1 MKIIPENSND
11 SFQQLGFFVMEKFL
25 SDTEVGQINSELS
38 RLKKDVLPKMPASE
52 VYYDQKGN
60 SNSLKQL
67 QRLQVYDTFFNTL
80 MINSPFQKIAEHL
93 LGEPVE
99 GKNLQYFNKRPLVS
113 QPTPPHQDGYYFMI
127 KPLKAVTLWLAL
139 DHVDEGN
146 GCLRYLPKS
155 HLHGLRPHSR
165 TETLGFSQGITG
177 YGTESDMADE
187 MPLCCAP
194 GTLIGHHANTIHRA
208 DQNYSRNRDRRAL
221 GFIYYAAS
229 VIEDETRNNNYQA
242 SLVKDLQE
250 DNLI

>member
-52 VYYDQKGN
+52 VYYDQKGD

-67 QRLQVYDTFFNTL
+67 QRLQVYVTFFNTL

>member
-11 SFQQLGFFVMEKFL
+11 SFQQLGFFVIEKFL

-38 RLKKDVLPKMPASE
+38 RFKKDVLPKMPASE

>member
-80 MINSPFQKIAEHL
+80 MINSPCQKIAEHL

>member
-1 MKIIPENSND
+1 MKIIPENSSD

-52 VYYDQKGN
+52 VYYDQKGD

>member
-52 VYYDQKGN
+52 VYYDQKGD

>member
-52 VYYDQKGN
+52 VYYDQKGD

-127 KPLKAVTLWLAL
+127 KPMKAVTLWLSL

-146 GCLRYLPKS
+146 GCVRYLPKS
-155 HLHGLRPHSR
+155 HLHGLRTHSR

>member
-11 SFQQLGFFVMEKFL
+11 SFQQLGFFVIEKFL
-25 SDTEVGQINSELS
+25 SDTEVAQINTELS

-52 VYYDQKGN
+52 VYYDQKGD

>member
-52 VYYDQKGN
+52 VYYDQKGD

-99 GKNLQYFNKRPLVS
+99 GKILQYFNKRPLVS

>member
-1 MKIIPENSND
+1 
-11 SFQQLGFFVMEKFL
+11 MEKFL

-52 VYYDQKGN
+52 VYYDQKGD

-250 DNLI
+250 DNLF

>member
-11 SFQQLGFFVMEKFL
+11 SFQQLGFFVIEKFL
-25 SDTEVGQINSELS
+25 SDTEVAQINSELS
-38 RLKKDVLPKMPASE
+38 RFKNDVLPKMPASE
-52 VYYDQKGN
+52 VYYDQKGD

-67 QRLQVYDTFFNTL
+67 QRLHMYDTFFNTL

-113 QPTPPHQDGYYFMI
+113 KPTPPHQDGYYFMI
-127 KPLKAVTLWLAL
+127 KPVKAVTLWLAL

-177 YGTESDMADE
+177 YGTKSDMADE
-187 MPLCCAP
+187 MPICCAP
-194 GTLIGHHANTIHRA
+194 GTLVGHHANTIHRA